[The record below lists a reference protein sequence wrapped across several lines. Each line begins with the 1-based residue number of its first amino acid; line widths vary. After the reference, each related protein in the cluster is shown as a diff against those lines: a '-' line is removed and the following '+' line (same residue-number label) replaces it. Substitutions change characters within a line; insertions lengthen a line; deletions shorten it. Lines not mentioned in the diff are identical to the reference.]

1 MFATSVRVRPCSA
14 RSSPRSVG
22 RVTTTSPSRCSI
34 FIRAGTCC
42 CSVPSGPATATRA
55 GSIVTVTPSGSG
67 MGALPILLIALP
79 DEGHHFAADAA
90 LLRGAARDETGRGR
104 EDRDAH
110 PAEHARKAVLPGVDP
125 AARLRHALQ
134 ARYDPLAVAAELEV
148 DDQGIEALV
157 FLPLDVIVADVAL
170 LLEELGD
177 AHLHPR
183 ARHGC
188 VLVQR
193 LVGVADAGEHVC
205 DRIGQHRSLPT
216 SSTSSCRELRPGAR
230 ARGGRSGRGRTCGRP
245 RAGGRTGCSACSCA
259 PCTSEV
265 AAASRRGTSSPL
277 LLPPFAVRREGQ
289 TERPQQRERML
300 VVLGAR
306 RDRHVEPADLLD
318 VVVVD
323 LREDELLADAERE
336 VAAAVERARIEAAEV
351 ADPGQRD
358 RDEAVEELVHPR
370 PAQRHAGAD
379 GHSLAH
385 LELRDRL
392 AGPPDLGALAGDRR
406 QLLERGVEQLRLGLR
421 LADAHV
427 ERDLLE
433 ARRLHDRVEPQLL
446 LEARP
451 DLVLVLLLQARGV
464 RVGDG
469 THVRSISSP
478 QRLHTRTRT
487 FLSLTVFSIVPTRV
501 GLPHTGQ
508 TTITFETGRGA
519 ARPMIPPGVIPPP
532 PSPVVFWMGRGR
544 RCRLTTLM
552 FSTTTRPCLGSAS
565 STRPSLPASLPRR
578 MCTTS
583 PFLTFMV

>member
-1 MFATSVRVRPCSA
+1 MSTFIRELGMVACSCSA
-14 RSSPRSVG
+14 LLALRMRVSMSAIGSV
-22 RVTTTSPSRCSI
+22 S
-34 FIRAGTCC
+34 
-42 CSVPSGPATATRA
+42 
-55 GSIVTVTPSGSG
+55 TVLS
-67 MGALPILLIALP
+67 
-79 DEGHHFAADAA
+79 
-90 LLRGAARDETGRGR
+90 
-104 EDRDAH
+104 
-110 PAEHARKAVLPGVDP
+110 
-125 AARLRHALQ
+125 
-134 ARYDPLAVAAELEV
+134 
-148 DDQGIEALV
+148 
-157 FLPLDVIVADVAL
+157 
-170 LLEELGD
+170 
-177 AHLHPR
+177 
-183 ARHGC
+183 
-188 VLVQR
+188 
-193 LVGVADAGEHVC
+193 
-205 DRIGQHRSLPT
+205 PT

-230 ARGGRSGRGRTCGRP
+230 ARGGRSGRGRICGRP
-245 RAGGRTGCSACSCA
+245 RAGGRTGYSACSCA
-259 PCTSEV
+259 LCTSEV
-265 AAASRRGTSSPL
+265 AAVSRRATSSPL

-289 TERPQQRERML
+289 TERPKQRERVL
-300 VVLGAR
+300 VIVGAR
-306 RDRHVEPADLLD
+306 RDRHVEPANLLD

-336 VAAAVERARIEAAEV
+336 VAPAVHRARIEGAEV

-358 RDEAVEELVHPR
+358 RDQPVEELVHPR
-370 PAQRHAGAD
+370 AAQGHASAD
-379 GHSLAH
+379 GHSLAQ

-421 LADAHV
+421 LTDAHV
-427 ERDLLE
+427 ERDLLD
-433 ARRLHDRVEPQLL
+433 ARCLHDRVEPQLL

-451 DLVLVLLLQARGV
+451 DLVLVLLLQARRV

-508 TTITFETGRGA
+508 TTMTFETGSGA

>member
-55 GSIVTVTPSGSG
+55 GSIVTVTPSGTV
-67 MGALPILLIALP
+67 MGALPILLIPSP

-110 PAEHARKAVLPGVDP
+110 PAEHARKTVLPGVDP

-134 ARYDPLAVAAELEV
+134 AGDDPLAVAAELEV
-148 DDQGIEALV
+148 DDQGIEGLALLHV
-157 FLPLDVIVADVAL
+157 VVADVAL
-170 LLEELGD
+170 LLEEAGD
-177 AHLHPR
+177 LDLHPR

-205 DRIGQHRSLPT
+205 DRIGQHCFSPT
-216 SSTSSCRELRPGAR
+216 SSTSSCRESLPGAP

-259 PCTSEV
+259 PCTSGV
-265 AAASRRGTSSPL
+265 AVASRRAMSLPL
-277 LLPPFAVRREGQ
+277 LLPPFAVGREGQ
-289 TERPQQRERML
+289 AEGPQQREGLL

-306 RDRHVEPADLLD
+306 RDRHVEAADLLD

-323 LREDELLADAERE
+323 LGEDELLADAERE
-336 VAAAVERARIEAAEV
+336 VAPAVERARVQPAEV
-351 ADPGQRD
+351 ANPGQRD
-358 RDEAVEELVHPR
+358 RDEPVEELVHPR
-370 PAQRHAGAD
+370 AAQRHARAD
-379 GHSLAH
+379 GHPLAH

-392 AGPPDLGALAGDRR
+392 AGAPDLGALAGDRG
-406 QLLERGVEQLRLGLR
+406 QLLDGRVEQLRLGLR

-427 ERDLLE
+427 ERDLLD
-433 ARRLHDRVEPQLL
+433 AGRLHDRVEAELL

-451 DLVLVLLLQARGV
+451 DLGLVLLLQARRV
-464 RVGDG
+464 RVGYG
-469 THVRSISSP
+469 AHVRSISSP
-478 QRLHTRTRT
+478 HCLQTRTRT
-487 FLSLTVFSIVPTRV
+487 VRSLTTFSIVPTRV

-508 TTITFETGRGA
+508 TTITFETGSGA
-519 ARPMIPPGVIPPP
+519 ANSTIPPGVMPPP
-532 PSPVVFWMGRGR
+532 PKPVAFWIGRGR

-578 MCTTS
+578 TCTTS
-583 PFLTFMV
+583 PFFTFMV